1 MKKIVNV
8 ILILLLVG
16 IFFLNRKLD
25 DNESLIS
32 YKGVEY
38 LRAKVVEVVD
48 ESLDYPDNSKPVGV
62 QKIKAKILKTGKV
75 VELDNELVN
84 THSIKV
90 HKESNVILIQ
100 NQNSGST
107 DDYYYSVYNYDRS
120 IRIFVIIALFVIFLA
135 VIAGIKGLK
144 SAIALFVSIYIIL
157 FFDVALLMNGYNNI
171 LVTIITVIL
180 CAVYSLVVLY
190 GYSKM
195 TLVNMI
201 SIGTSFLIAAIMVK
215 IIGKVL
221 YVSGHNMENVE
232 TLILIGKTWGLRI
245 ENLLF
250 SAVSIAS
257 LGASMDVSVSISSSL
272 KEIKSLNTD
281 LDSRKL
287 FQSGM
292 NIGKDIIG
300 TMVNTL
306 VFAFIG
312 SSLVTIMVLIS
323 HGVSFNQ
330 LVNSDFFSVE
340 ITKGLIGTVVVII
353 MVPVTSL
360 FSSIIYNHKGEN

>member
-1 MKKIVNV
+1 M
-8 ILILLLVG
+8 
-16 IFFLNRKLD
+16 NRKLD

-48 ESLDYPDNSKPVGV
+48 ESLDYPDNSKPVGT

-90 HKESNVILIQ
+90 HKGSNIILIQ
-100 NQNSGST
+100 NKNSGST
-107 DDYYYSVYNYDRS
+107 DEYYYYSVYNYDRS

-135 VIAGIKGLK
+135 VIAGIKGIK
-144 SAIALFVSIYIIL
+144 SAVALFVSIYIIL

-171 LVTIITVIL
+171 LATIITVIL

-190 GYSKM
+190 GYTKM

-215 IIGKVL
+215 IIGSVL
-221 YVSGHNMENVE
+221 YVSGHNMESVE

-360 FSSIIYNHKGEN
+360 FSSIIYNLKGEN

>member
-48 ESLDYPDNSKPVGV
+48 ELLDYPDNSKPVGV

-90 HKESNVILIQ
+90 RKGSNVILIQ
-100 NQNSGST
+100 NQNSSST
-107 DDYYYSVYNYDRS
+107 GDYYYSVYNYDRS
-120 IRIFVIIALFVIFLA
+120 IRIFSIIALFVIFLA

-171 LVTIITVIL
+171 LITIITVIL

-281 LDSRKL
+281 LDSKKL

-312 SSLVTIMVLIS
+312 ASLVTIMVLIS

-360 FSSIIYNHKGEN
+360 FSSIIYNLKGEN

>member
-16 IFFLNRKLD
+16 IFFLNKRLD

-48 ESLDYPDNSKPVGV
+48 ESLDHPDNSKPVGT

-90 HKESNVILIQ
+90 QKGSNIILIQ

-232 TLILIGKTWGLRI
+232 TLILVGKTWGLRI

-281 LDSRKL
+281 LDSKKL

-312 SSLVTIMVLIS
+312 ASLVTIMVLIS

-360 FSSIIYNHKGEN
+360 FSSIIYNLKGEN

>member
-1 MKKIVNV
+1 
-8 ILILLLVG
+8 
-16 IFFLNRKLD
+16 
-25 DNESLIS
+25 
-32 YKGVEY
+32 
-38 LRAKVVEVVD
+38 VEVVD

-62 QKIKAKILKTGKV
+62 QEIKAKILKTGKV

-90 HKESNVILIQ
+90 HKGSNVILIQ

-135 VIAGIKGLK
+135 VIAGVKGLK
-144 SAIALFVSIYIIL
+144 SAIALFISIYIIL

-232 TLILIGKTWGLRI
+232 TLILVGKTWGLRI

>member
-1 MKKIVNV
+1 MNK
-8 ILILLLVG
+8 
-16 IFFLNRKLD
+16 KLD

-157 FFDVALLMNGYNNI
+157 FFDVALLMNGY
-171 LVTIITVIL
+171 
-180 CAVYSLVVLY
+180 
-190 GYSKM
+190 SKM

-281 LDSRKL
+281 LDSKKL

-312 SSLVTIMVLIS
+312 ASLVTIMVLIS

-360 FSSIIYNHKGEN
+360 FSSIIYNLKGEN

>member
-1 MKKIVNV
+1 M
-8 ILILLLVG
+8 G

-48 ESLDYPDNSKPVGV
+48 ELLDYPDNSKPVGV

-90 HKESNVILIQ
+90 RKGSNVILIQ
-100 NQNSGST
+100 NQNSSST
-107 DDYYYSVYNYDRS
+107 GDYYYSVYNYDRS
-120 IRIFVIIALFVIFLA
+120 IRIFSIIALFVIFLA

-171 LVTIITVIL
+171 LITIITVIL

-281 LDSRKL
+281 LDSKKL

-312 SSLVTIMVLIS
+312 ASLVTIMVLIS

-360 FSSIIYNHKGEN
+360 FSSIIYNLKGEN

>member
-1 MKKIVNV
+1 M
-8 ILILLLVG
+8 
-16 IFFLNRKLD
+16 NRKLD
-25 DNESLIS
+25 VNESLII

-62 QKIKAKILKTGKV
+62 QEIKAKILKTGKV

-90 HKESNVILIQ
+90 HKGSNVILIQ

-135 VIAGIKGLK
+135 VIAGVKGLK
-144 SAIALFVSIYIIL
+144 SAIALFISIYIIL

-232 TLILIGKTWGLRI
+232 TLILVGKTWGLRI

-360 FSSIIYNHKGEN
+360 FSSIIYNLKGEN

>member
-8 ILILLLVG
+8 ILILLLIG

-25 DNESLIS
+25 VNESLIS

-48 ESLDYPDNSKPVGV
+48 ESLDYPDNSKSVGV

-90 HKESNVILIQ
+90 HKGSNVILIQ

-287 FQSGM
+287 FRSGM

-360 FSSIIYNHKGEN
+360 FSSIIYNLKGEN

>member
-8 ILILLLVG
+8 ILILLLIG

-25 DNESLIS
+25 VNESLIS

-62 QKIKAKILKTGKV
+62 QEIKAKILKTGKV

-90 HKESNVILIQ
+90 HKGSNVILIQ

-135 VIAGIKGLK
+135 VIAGVKGLK
-144 SAIALFVSIYIIL
+144 SAIALFISIYIIL

-232 TLILIGKTWGLRI
+232 TLILVGKTWGLRI

>member
-8 ILILLLVG
+8 ILILLLIG

-25 DNESLIS
+25 VNESLIS

-62 QKIKAKILKTGKV
+62 QEIKAKILKTGKV

-90 HKESNVILIQ
+90 HKGSNVILIQ

-171 LVTIITVIL
+171 LITIITVIL

-232 TLILIGKTWGLRI
+232 TLILVGKTWGLRI

-287 FQSGM
+287 FRSGM

-312 SSLVTIMVLIS
+312 ASLVTIMVLIS

>member
-8 ILILLLVG
+8 ILILLLVV
-16 IFFLNRKLD
+16 IFFLNKRLD

-48 ESLDYPDNSKPVGV
+48 ESLDYSDNSKPVGV

-171 LVTIITVIL
+171 LITIITVIL

-281 LDSRKL
+281 LDSKKL

-312 SSLVTIMVLIS
+312 ASLVTIMVLIS

-360 FSSIIYNHKGEN
+360 FSSIIYNLKGEN

>member
-1 MKKIVNV
+1 M
-8 ILILLLVG
+8 G
-16 IFFLNRKLD
+16 IFFLNKRLD

-48 ESLDYPDNSKPVGV
+48 ESLDHPDNSKPVGV

-75 VELDNELVN
+75 VVLDNELVN

-232 TLILIGKTWGLRI
+232 TLILVGKTWGLRI

-287 FQSGM
+287 FRSGM

-312 SSLVTIMVLIS
+312 ASLVTIMVLIS

>member
-1 MKKIVNV
+1 LKKIVNV
-8 ILILLLVG
+8 ILILLLIG

-25 DNESLIS
+25 VNESLIS

-62 QKIKAKILKTGKV
+62 QEIKAKILKTGKV

-90 HKESNVILIQ
+90 HKGSNVILIQ

-135 VIAGIKGLK
+135 VIAGVKGLK
-144 SAIALFVSIYIIL
+144 SAIALFISIYIIL

-232 TLILIGKTWGLRI
+232 TLILVGKTWGLRI

>member
-1 MKKIVNV
+1 
-8 ILILLLVG
+8 
-16 IFFLNRKLD
+16 
-25 DNESLIS
+25 
-32 YKGVEY
+32 
-38 LRAKVVEVVD
+38 
-48 ESLDYPDNSKPVGV
+48 
-62 QKIKAKILKTGKV
+62 
-75 VELDNELVN
+75 
-84 THSIKV
+84 
-90 HKESNVILIQ
+90 
-100 NQNSGST
+100 
-107 DDYYYSVYNYDRS
+107 
-120 IRIFVIIALFVIFLA
+120 
-135 VIAGIKGLK
+135 
-144 SAIALFVSIYIIL
+144 
-157 FFDVALLMNGYNNI
+157 
-171 LVTIITVIL
+171 
-180 CAVYSLVVLY
+180 
-190 GYSKM
+190 
-195 TLVNMI
+195 
-201 SIGTSFLIAAIMVK
+201 MVK

-257 LGASMDVSVSISSSL
+257 LGASMDASVSISSSL

>member
-8 ILILLLVG
+8 ILILLLIG

-25 DNESLIS
+25 VNESLIS

-90 HKESNVILIQ
+90 HKGSNVILIQ

-120 IRIFVIIALFVIFLA
+120 IRIFVIIGLFVIFLA

-157 FFDVALLMNGYNNI
+157 FFDVPLLMNGYNNI

-190 GYSKM
+190 GYTKM

-201 SIGTSFLIAAIMVK
+201 SIGTSFLIAAIMFK
-215 IIGKVL
+215 IIG
-221 YVSGHNMENVE
+221 
-232 TLILIGKTWGLRI
+232 
-245 ENLLF
+245 F
-250 SAVSIAS
+250 
-257 LGASMDVSVSISSSL
+257 
-272 KEIKSLNTD
+272 
-281 LDSRKL
+281 
-287 FQSGM
+287 
-292 NIGKDIIG
+292 
-300 TMVNTL
+300 
-306 VFAFIG
+306 
-312 SSLVTIMVLIS
+312 
-323 HGVSFNQ
+323 
-330 LVNSDFFSVE
+330 
-340 ITKGLIGTVVVII
+340 
-353 MVPVTSL
+353 
-360 FSSIIYNHKGEN
+360 

>member
-1 MKKIVNV
+1 M
-8 ILILLLVG
+8 
-16 IFFLNRKLD
+16 
-25 DNESLIS
+25 
-32 YKGVEY
+32 
-38 LRAKVVEVVD
+38 
-48 ESLDYPDNSKPVGV
+48 
-62 QKIKAKILKTGKV
+62 
-75 VELDNELVN
+75 
-84 THSIKV
+84 
-90 HKESNVILIQ
+90 
-100 NQNSGST
+100 
-107 DDYYYSVYNYDRS
+107 YNYDRS

-195 TLVNMI
+195 TVVNMI

-232 TLILIGKTWGLRI
+232 TLILVGKTWGLRI

-360 FSSIIYNHKGEN
+360 FSSIIYNLKGEN

>member
-1 MKKIVNV
+1 M
-8 ILILLLVG
+8 
-16 IFFLNRKLD
+16 NRKLD
-25 DNESLIS
+25 VNESLIS

-48 ESLDYPDNSKPVGV
+48 ESLDYPENSKPVGV

-90 HKESNVILIQ
+90 NKGSNVILVQ

-120 IRIFVIIALFVIFLA
+120 LRIFVIIALFVIFL
-135 VIAGIKGLK
+135 AGIKGLK

-190 GYSKM
+190 GYTKM

-287 FQSGM
+287 FESGM

-360 FSSIIYNHKGEN
+360 FSSIIYNLKEEN